1 MGAFPVRPPK
11 APKTAVAPRYTPVV
25 YRRRLHQLIIALYAA
40 SIVAILGMMVGAFL
54 NDRSIE
60 SNPGRALAT
69 VTDVGITRTYVD
81 FQDSEG
87 IYQSPQSGL
96 LYPTGLGEGQQVW
109 VLYSQSDPDLVKVEG
124 REWTLSILPAL
135 SSMVVASLIAA
146 AAWWMVGL
154 STRAA
159 ERRRQAN
166 ESVNQNFPQASPES

>member
-1 MGAFPVRPPK
+1 MRPPK
-11 APKTAVAPRYTPVV
+11 APKAAVAPRYTPVV

-40 SIVAILGMMVGAFL
+40 SIVAMLGMMVGAFL

-109 VLYSQSDPDLVKVEG
+109 VLYAKNNPDLVKVEG
-124 REWTLSILPAL
+124 REWTLSIIPAL
-135 SSMVVASLIAA
+135 SSAAVATLIAGA
-146 AAWWMVGL
+146 LWWASGKINRNL
-154 STRAA
+154 ARALPA
-159 ERRRQAN
+159 EHPGK
-166 ESVNQNFPQASPES
+166 E